1 MSIPKISEFTIR
13 RYANA
18 KSYQRGEAY
27 FESGAVDTIIRR
39 GNLLHA
45 EVDGSEARP
54 YRVSLSFDGHSLTS
68 ANCTCAYNFDGWCKH
83 IVATLLVCVRQPEI
97 IEHRP
102 TLEQLLDRLDH
113 VQTQRLVQELVAEHP
128 QLIETIDR
136 HVTWMT
142 NPLPK
147 TKKLKSL
154 RQNAIDTSAFRR
166 QVRQIIHDGVRYLED
181 GCEEDPIAEELLG
194 LVQSA
199 VDLIERGE
207 GNKAIAVLEAIT
219 STCIENWYEVAEYGA
234 DYDEIAWELNNAW
247 CEAILT
253 ADLTPEEKVDI
264 QVNLEVWQDEWDV
277 DFGLS
282 LEALRQGWDYPLL
295 TEVLQGK
302 MSERGVWETT
312 IPDYADDLALIRL
325 KILERQERY
334 QEYLYLA
341 EAEGQTRQYL
351 TMLGRLGRVEEALE
365 AAQTEMNSMEEAF
378 ALGKTLQEQGALQQ
392 ALHIAQIGL
401 QLKGN
406 CQYDL
411 GLWTSD
417 LAQKLGDQ
425 TTALQAKKLA
435 FQAHPSLEEYQ
446 DIQDLA
452 GEEWLQIK
460 PDLLKILRVYSGWET
475 APIKV
480 DIFLYEGLID
490 DAIAIANDLNVYY
503 ADIIH
508 RVMDAAIPLRP
519 HWVITHACR
528 LAEAIMNAGK
538 AEYYDAA
545 VDWLRK
551 ARAAYIA
558 SNKQADWSNYRAK
571 LMEIHARK
579 RKLMGMLQ
587 GRDME

>member
-54 YRVSLSFDGHSLTS
+54 YRVSLSFDGHSLNS
-68 ANCTCAYNFDGWCKH
+68 ATCTCAYNFDGWCKH
-83 IVATLLVCVRQPEI
+83 IVATMLVCVRQPEI

-113 VQTQRLVQELVAEHP
+113 LQTQRLVQELVAEHP

-136 HVTWMT
+136 HVIWMT
-142 NPLPK
+142 NPAPQK
-147 TKKLKSL
+147 KKLKSL
-154 RQNAIDTSAFRR
+154 HQNTFDTAPVRR
-166 QVRQIIHDGVRYLED
+166 QVRQIIHDGVRYFED

-219 STCIENWYEVAEYGA
+219 SSCIENWYEVAEYGA

-253 ADLTPEEKVDI
+253 AELTPEEKVDI

-282 LEALRQGWDYPLL
+282 LEALRQGWDYPPLI
-295 TEVLQGK
+295 EVLQGK
-302 MSERGVWETT
+302 ISERGVWEVS

-351 TMLGRLGRVEEALE
+351 TMLGRLGRVEEAVE
-365 AAQTEMNSMEEAF
+365 VAQTEMNSMEEAF

-392 ALHIAQIGL
+392 ALHIAQMGL
-401 QLKGN
+401 QLNGN

-411 GLWTSD
+411 GTWTSD

-435 FQAHPSLEEYQ
+435 FQAHPSLEGYQ
-446 DIQDLA
+446 DIKDLA
-452 GEEWLQIK
+452 GKEWASIK
-460 PDLLKILRVYSGWET
+460 PELLKMLCVSTSWEIDT
-475 APIKV
+475 VKV

-490 DAIAIANDLNVYY
+490 DAIAIANEMGHYHS
-503 ADIIH
+503 DIIH
-508 RVMDAAIPLRP
+508 HVMNAAIPHRP
-519 HWVITHACR
+519 EWVITHACR
-528 LAEAIMNAGK
+528 RAEAIMDAGK

-545 VDWLRK
+545 VEWLKK
-551 ARAAYIA
+551 ARAAYLA
-558 SNKQADWSNYRAK
+558 SDKQADWSNYRAK

-587 GRDME
+587 QRNME

>member
-39 GNLLHA
+39 GNLLQA
-45 EVDGSEARP
+45 EVDGNEARP
-54 YRVSLSFDGHSLTS
+54 YLVNLCLDGHSVTS
-68 ANCTCAYNFDGWCKH
+68 ATCTCAYNFDGWCKH
-83 IVATLLVCVRQPEI
+83 IVATMLVCVRQPEI

-102 TLEQLLDRLDH
+102 TLGQLLDRLDH

-128 QLIETIDR
+128 QLIEAVDR
-136 HVTWMT
+136 HVIWMT
-142 NPLPK
+142 NTVPQ

-154 RQNAIDTSAFRR
+154 RQNIIDTNPVHR
-166 QVRQIIHDGVRYLED
+166 QVRQIIHDAVRYLED
-181 GCEEDPIAEELLG
+181 GCEEDPISEELLS
-194 LVQSA
+194 LIKTA
-199 VDLIERGE
+199 VDFSEQGE
-207 GNKAIAVLEAIT
+207 GKKAIAVLEAIT

-234 DYDEIAWELNNAW
+234 DHDEIAWELNLAW
-247 CEAILT
+247 CEAILCGE
-253 ADLTPEEKVDI
+253 LTPEEKVDI

-282 LEALRQGWDYPLL
+282 LEALLQGWDYPPLVQ
-295 TEVLQGK
+295 VLQGQI
-302 MSERGVWETT
+302 SEKGAWEAT
-312 IPDYADDLALIRL
+312 IPDYADELALIRL

-365 AAQTEMNSMEEAF
+365 AAQSEMNSMEEAF
-378 ALGKTLQEQGALQQ
+378 ALGKTLKEQGALQQ

-401 QLKGN
+401 QLSGN

-411 GLWTSD
+411 GIWTSE
-417 LAQKLGDQ
+417 LAQKLGNK
-425 TTALQAKKLA
+425 TTALQAKKIA

-446 DIQDLA
+446 TIKELA
-452 GEEWLQIK
+452 GEEWETVK
-460 PDLLKILRVYSGWET
+460 ADLLKILRVYSIWET
-475 APIKV
+475 APVKI
-480 DIFLYEGLID
+480 DIFLQEGLID
-490 DAIAIANDLNVYY
+490 DAIAIANELSQYHS
-503 ADIIH
+503 DIIH
-508 RVMDAAIPLRP
+508 RVMNAAIPHRSE
-519 HWVITHACR
+519 WVITHACR
-528 LAEAIMNAGK
+528 LAESIMNAGK

-545 VDWLRK
+545 VEWLKK
-551 ARAAYIA
+551 ARAAYLA
-558 SNKQADWSNYRAK
+558 SDRQADWSTYRAK

-587 GRDME
+587 AKQME

>member
-27 FESGAVDTIIRR
+27 FESGAVDTITRR
-39 GNLLHA
+39 GNFLQA

-54 YRVSLSFDGHSLTS
+54 YRVNLSFDGHSLTS
-68 ANCTCAYNFDGWCKH
+68 ATCTCAYNLDGWCKH
-83 IVATLLVCVRQPEI
+83 IVATMLVCVRQPEI

-136 HVTWMT
+136 HVIWMT
-142 NPLPK
+142 SPPPQP
-147 TKKLKSL
+147 KKLKSL
-154 RQNAIDTSAFRR
+154 RQNIFDTNPVRR
-166 QVRQIIHDGVRYLED
+166 KVRQILHDAVRYLED
-181 GCEEDPIAEELLG
+181 GCEEDPIAEELLS
-194 LVQSA
+194 LVQTA
-199 VDLIERGE
+199 VDLSERGE

-234 DYDEIAWELNNAW
+234 DYDEIAWEFNNAW

-253 ADLTPEEKVDI
+253 AELTSEEKVDI

-282 LEALRQGWDYPLL
+282 LEALRQGWDYPPLVQ
-295 TEVLQGK
+295 VLQGK
-302 MSERGVWETT
+302 IGEKGAWEAK

-351 TMLGRLGRVEEALE
+351 TMLGRLGRVEEAVKV
-365 AAQTEMNSMEEAF
+365 AQTEMNSMEEAF
-378 ALGKTLQEQGALQQ
+378 ALGKTLKEQGALQQ

-401 QLKGN
+401 QLSGN
-406 CQYDL
+406 CQYEL
-411 GLWTSD
+411 GIWASD
-417 LAQKLGDQ
+417 LAQNLGNK
-425 TTALQAKKLA
+425 TTALQAKKIA

-446 DIQDLA
+446 NIQELA
-452 GEEWLQIK
+452 GEDWETVKAELI
-460 PDLLKILRVYSGWET
+460 KILRVYSSWES
-475 APIKV
+475 AAVKV
-480 DIFLYEGLID
+480 DIYLREGLID
-490 DAIAIANDLNVYY
+490 DAIAIAKELTHYHS
-503 ADIIH
+503 DIIH
-508 RVMDAAIPLRP
+508 RVMNAAISYRPEWVISQACRRAELIMDAA
-519 HWVITHACR
+519 
-528 LAEAIMNAGK
+528 K

-545 VDWLRK
+545 VEWLRK

-558 SNKQADWSNYRAK
+558 SARQADWLKYRAK
-571 LMEIHARK
+571 IMEIHARK